1 MNVVEIFL
9 LGVGLSMDALAVAVC
24 KGLAMRK
31 VNKKQCLA
39 IAFAFGGFQ
48 CLMPIIGWAL
58 GSTFAKY
65 IKSVDHWIAFFL
77 LLYIGGKMAIEAVRE
92 WNNTQTVDNY
102 DPPLDIKELLMMAVT
117 TSIDALAVGVTFSFI
132 PRFNILGASSL
143 IGVTTF
149 VISYGGV
156 YLGNIFGS
164 KFEKKAELVG
174 GLILIAIGTRILI
187 THLMGLE

>member
-1 MNVVEIFL
+1 MNLVEIFL

-39 IAFAFGGFQ
+39 IALAFGGFQ
-48 CLMPIIGWAL
+48 SLMPIIGWAL
-58 GSTFAKY
+58 GSTFARY
-65 IKSVDHWIAFFL
+65 IRSIDHWIAFFL
-77 LLYIGGKMAIEAVRE
+77 LLYIGGKMVIEAVRE
-92 WNNTQTVDNY
+92 WNATETVDNY
-102 DPPLDIKELLMMAVT
+102 DPPLDIKELLMMAVA
-117 TSIDALAVGVTFSFI
+117 TSIDALAVGVTFSFT
-132 PRFNILGASSL
+132 PHFNILGASSL

-149 VISYGGV
+149 GISYVGV